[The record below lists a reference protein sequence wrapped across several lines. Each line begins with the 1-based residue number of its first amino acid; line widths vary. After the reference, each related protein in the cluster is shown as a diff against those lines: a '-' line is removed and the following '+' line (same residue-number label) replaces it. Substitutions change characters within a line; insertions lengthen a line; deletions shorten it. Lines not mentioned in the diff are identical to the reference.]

1 MTIYMAELLKP
12 GTSQANVLPFA
23 KRKSVPI
30 EPELKKFLDE
40 CVIPMLIRE
49 AVAEISLERMPD
61 VAPHSNRGNDSGK
74 AGVP

>member
-1 MTIYMAELLKP
+1 MTIDMAEQLKP

-30 EPELKKFLDE
+30 EPDLKKFLDE

-61 VAPHSNRGNDSGK
+61 VAPHSKHATDSGK
-74 AGVP
+74 AGVR